1 MEEKDTGD
9 LREELMVQ
17 PDISVY
23 LKDNADALVNT
34 NISEDLHG
42 FLIKKSISKLDLAR
56 RAAMSEVYV
65 RQIFSGRRTPSRDRL
80 LCLCIAMEISIEETQ
95 RTLKRASYAPL
106 YPKVKRDAIIEHG
119 IVHGMTLD
127 EINSKLYDED
137 EKSLF

>member
-23 LKDNADALVNT
+23 FKDNADALVNT
-34 NISEDLHG
+34 SISEDLRR

-65 RQIFSGRRTPSRDRL
+65 RQIFSGRRTPSQDRL

-127 EINSKLYDED
+127 EINNKLYDED